1 MAGIAP
7 MESDVSNETD
17 KVHRPLTMEEIDQ
30 DVLEPTVSARPLYWY
45 AVILIGAIVLYG
57 TGWWVA
63 QAHLGMQLTGLSIPV
78 GWAFYVT
85 NFVFWVGIGHA
96 GTLISAIL
104 FLVRSRWRRSVA
116 RSAEAMTV
124 FAVMTAG
131 LFPLIHLG
139 RVWVFYYILPYPSER
154 QLWPNFIS
162 PLVWDVCAISTYLTV
177 SVIFWYVG
185 LLPDLATARAWWSK
199 RFGEDHPRT
208 KLYRFFSLGWSGAGR
223 HWRHYGRGYLYF
235 AALATP
241 LVVSVHSVVSWDFAM
256 GNLPGWHV
264 TLFAPYFVA
273 GAIHSGLAMVL
284 TLLIP
289 MRRMM
294 KLERVITMEHFE
306 AVALTMIVTTIVVGY
321 AYAVE
326 PFVSWYSGDTFE
338 QQYAFWRAT
347 GWIAPF
353 FWALAAFNVV
363 APLVFLFKRMR
374 RSLAALF
381 VVSILVNIG
390 MWLERFVI
398 IAGSESHDFL
408 PHNWHAYSPRPV
420 ELSITIAGF
429 CFFLFFF
436 FLFSKHLPTV
446 SITDLK
452 EKESEPPP
460 GAAFKA
466 LRPTTLVDAC
476 RETSGVTGVFR
487 TSGALLGAIRR
498 AQEAGLDRLETF
510 TPSRIEA
517 VEEALGRPPSPVRY
531 WTLIGAVSGA
541 VGGFSLAIGTGLVNN
556 LIVGGKH
563 AVSVIPY
570 CIIGFEGLILCGAL
584 ANFAGIWW
592 HGGIGRSK
600 LPPGY
605 SDRFVIDRFG
615 LMIACG
621 EEHKAFAETILREA
635 GAEETI
641 RF

>member
-1 MAGIAP
+1 MSDEPKIAHP
-7 MESDVSNETD
+7 
-17 KVHRPLTMEEIDQ
+17 PLVMDEIDL
-30 DVLEPTVSARPLYWY
+30 DVLEPTRSARPMYW
-45 AVILIGAIVLYG
+45 AWVIVLGLAVLYG
-57 TGWWVA
+57 TAWWVA
-63 QAHLGMQLTGLSIPV
+63 QAHLGMQLTGLSTPI
-78 GWAFYVT
+78 GWSFYVT

-104 FLVRSRWRRSVA
+104 FLVRSRWRKSIA

-177 SVIFWYVG
+177 SIIFWYIG
-185 LLPDLATARAWWSK
+185 LLPDLATARAWWTK
-199 RFGEDHPRT
+199 HMGPDHPRT
-208 KLYRFFSLGWSGAGR
+208 KFYRRFSLGWSGAGG
-223 HWRHYGRGYLYF
+223 HWRHYGRGYLFF

-289 MRRMM
+289 MRRIL
-294 KLERVITMEHFE
+294 KLDRVITMDHFE
-306 AVALTMIVTTIVVGY
+306 SVALMMILTTLIVGY
-321 AYAVE
+321 AYAIE
-326 PFVSWYSGDTFE
+326 PFISWYSGDTFE
-338 QQYAFWRAT
+338 QQFAFWRAT

-353 FWALAAFNVV
+353 FWALTAFNVL
-363 APLVFLFKRMR
+363 APLTFLFRRMR
-374 RSLAALF
+374 RSLVALF
-381 VVSILVNIG
+381 IVSILVNIG

-408 PHNWHAYSPRPV
+408 PHNWHTYAPRPV
-420 ELSITIAGF
+420 ELSITLAGF
-429 CFFLFFF
+429 SFFLFWFF
-436 FLFSKHLPTV
+436 MFSKHLPAV

-452 EKESEPPP
+452 EHAAEPT
-460 GAAFKA
+460 GEA
-466 LRPTTLVDAC
+466 LAVTCERPTTMVDAR
-476 RETSGVTGVFR
+476 RETTGVTGVFR
-487 TSGALLGAIRR
+487 TSSDLLLAIRR
-498 AQEAGLDRLETF
+498 AQRAGFDRLETF
-510 TPSRIEA
+510 TPVNLPE
-517 VEEALGRPPSPVRY
+517 VEKALGRPKSPVRR
-531 WTLIGAVSGA
+531 WTLIGALSGL
-541 VGGFSLAIGTGLVNN
+541 VGGFALAIGTGLVNN

-563 AVSVIPY
+563 AVSIAPY
-570 CIIGFEGLILCGAL
+570 CIVGFEGLILCGAL
-584 ANFAGIWW
+584 ANFAAVLWYCRL
-592 HGGIGRSK
+592 GRSK

-605 SDRFVIDRFG
+605 DDRFVLDRFG
-615 LMIACG
+615 LMIGCG
-621 EEHKAFAETILREA
+621 KDRAAAAVTVLKEA
-635 GAEETI
+635 GAEEAI